1 MARRKRHAK
10 KTTHRRRRSH
20 KMSGVKDG
28 VMSAVGIIGGAVAAQ
43 FLAKQIDKMLPA
55 TMASGTKTLIDG
67 AAPIALG
74 LILPRFIKSDLGKN
88 LGSGMIAVG
97 GLKLAQSQISALSG
111 MNGYNY
117 GNKPVQAI
125 AGYQTQTGG
134 NYIAG
139 VGGYQTS
146 TAGNYIAGIA
156 ALTEMEK
163 C

>member
-10 KTTHRRRRSH
+10 KTTHRRRRHHS
-20 KMSGVKDG
+20 MSGVKGG

-111 MNGYNY
+111 MSGYNY
-117 GNKPVQAI
+117 GNMPVQAI

-139 VGGYQTS
+139 LGGYQTS
-146 TAGNYIAGIA
+146 TPGNYIAGIA